1 MGYDDSDYSIGF
13 CKLGFANFKVL
24 KMNGDLIDLYSDNS
38 LDWSDMGI
46 NYINLYYNQIDLPN
60 DFSISNAYPNPFN
73 PITNFELEV
82 NSLDYISIKVY
93 NLNGMLIDEIYNGFL
108 DRGKYNFN
116 WDASSLTSGTYF
128 IKLHQKKNLYQEKLL

>member
-1 MGYDDSDYSIGF
+1 
-13 CKLGFANFKVL
+13 
-24 KMNGDLIDLYSDNS
+24 MNGDLIDLYSDNS

-128 IKLHQKKNLYQEKLL
+128 IKASSEEKSLSRKVTLIK

>member
-1 MGYDDSDYSIGF
+1 M
-13 CKLGFANFKVL
+13 
-24 KMNGDLIDLYSDNS
+24 IDLYSDNS
-38 LDWSDMGI
+38 LGWLDMGI

-116 WDASSLTSGTYF
+116 WDVSSLTSGTYF
-128 IKLHQKKNLYQEKLL
+128 IKVSSEEKSLSRKVTLIK